1 MTDQTPPDRE
11 LAGRTAVDRTEVD
24 PVADNAI
31 DVVVVGAGKWAHE
44 CWVPLLREH
53 RSRYAVRAVVDPRPG
68 VAAQVAAALDLP
80 AGAAFEDLQT
90 AVRATPGLA
99 AGIVLTAPDQHAEA
113 ICALAEHGLDVLT
126 EKPLAVSAHQAVTIQ
141 VAAQRTGVRVAV
153 VQNYRHE
160 TRIQRFRQLLHSGE
174 LGPLSYLTAQFAAD
188 YRQPG
193 SWDVGDAHDMPDP
206 LLVEGSIH
214 HLDMIRY
221 LTGAE
226 IRTVAAVTGD
236 PAWSSFAGPAAAGA
250 LLGLSDGTFAI
261 YEGNLLAAG
270 EQRRWH
276 REHYRA
282 ECRHGTLVL
291 DADHIHIH
299 RGSAPP
305 EVLPV
310 PADHPRHGHRV
321 ILAEFADWL
330 HGGPAPSTALA
341 DNLRSVAAVFAARD
355 TAATAQLAAMLPVVM
370 PAPRAAAAVPVGR

>member
-1 MTDQTPPDRE
+1 MADRTVTDQTGPGRGLSDR
-11 LAGRTAVDRTEVD
+11 AGEG
-24 PVADNAI
+24 AI

-44 CWVPLLREH
+44 CWVPLLNEH
-53 RSRYAVRAVVDPRPG
+53 RARYVVRAVVDRRPG
-68 VAAQVAAALDLP
+68 AAAQLAAALDL
-80 AGAAFEDLQT
+80 AADAAYEDLDG
-90 AVRATPGLA
+90 AVRAIPGLA
-99 AGIVLTAPDQHAEA
+99 AGIVLTGPEQHAVT

-141 VAAQRTGVRVAV
+141 SAAQRTGARVAV

-160 TRIQRFRQLLHSGE
+160 TRIQRFRQLLHSEE
-174 LGPLSYLTAQFAAD
+174 LGPLSYLTARLAAD

-236 PAWSSFAGPAAAGA
+236 PPWSSFAGPAAAGA

-276 REHYRA
+276 RELYRA

-291 DADHIHIH
+291 DADHIRIH
-299 RGSAPP
+299 RGSAAP
-305 EVLPV
+305 EVVPV
-310 PADHPRHGHRV
+310 PADHPRHGHRIV
-321 ILAEFADWL
+321 LAEFADWL

-341 DNLRSVAAVFAARD
+341 DNLRSIAAVFAARD
-355 TAATAQLAAMLPVVM
+355 TAATAQLTAMLPIVT
-370 PAPRAAAAVPVGR
+370 PAPRAMPVPVNP

>member
-1 MTDQTPPDRE
+1 MTDKTEPGRGLSDR
-11 LAGRTAVDRTEVD
+11 
-24 PVADNAI
+24 ADDGAI
-31 DVVVVGAGKWAHE
+31 DVVVIGAGKWAHE

-53 RSRYAVRAVVDPRPG
+53 RSWYAVRAVVDPRPG
-68 VAAQVAAALDLP
+68 AAAYLAAALDL
-80 AGAAFEDLQT
+80 AVDAAFEDLET

-99 AGIVLTAPDQHAEA
+99 AGIVLTGPEQHAA
-113 ICALAEHGLDVLT
+113 SVCALAEHGLDVLT
-126 EKPLAVSAHQAVTIQ
+126 EKPLAVSAHQVVTIQ
-141 VAAQRTGVRVAV
+141 AAAHRTGARVAV

-174 LGPLSYLTAQFAAD
+174 LGPLSYLTARFAAD

-193 SWDVGDAHDMPDP
+193 SWDVADAHDMADP

-226 IRTVAAVTGD
+226 IRTVAAVTAD

-282 ECRHGTLVL
+282 ECRHGTLIL
-291 DADHIHIH
+291 DADHIQIH
-299 RGSAPP
+299 RGSAAP
-305 EVLPV
+305 EVVPV

-321 ILAEFADWL
+321 VLAEFADWL

-341 DNLRSVAAVFAARD
+341 DNLHSIAAVFAARD
-355 TAATAQLAAMLPVVM
+355 TAATAQLTAMLPVVM
-370 PAPRAAAAVPVGR
+370 PAPRAVAVPVGR